1 MGEDSDVRR
10 WSDKA
15 WDVALK
21 IIGVLLCVVS
31 GWFYTRLAATEAKL
45 QSLEIR
51 AAVTDSEK
59 ATILSRLAEIQVD
72 VKAIKNKV
80 GVP

>member
-1 MGEDSDVRR
+1 MGEDTDVRR
-10 WSDKA
+10 WSDRA

-31 GWFYTRLAATEAKL
+31 GWFYTRLSAAEGKL